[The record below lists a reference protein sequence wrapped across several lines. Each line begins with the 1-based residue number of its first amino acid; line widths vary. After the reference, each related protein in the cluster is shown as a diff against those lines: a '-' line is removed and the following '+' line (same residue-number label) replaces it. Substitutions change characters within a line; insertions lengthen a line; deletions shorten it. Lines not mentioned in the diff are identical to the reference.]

1 MLARPDIWLHR
12 SEGLALTTP
21 RPCLLRRQKL
31 PHRATSP
38 LGSPRDVPPHAKI
51 RSVPQIVDAPKS
63 DCRPGRPDPTAAPA
77 LGHRRSRM
85 ADLQCTV
92 IDVRVQ
98 SGTTFHILAFHHR
111 NGNAVDDGC
120 VHVSCATCD
129 VRLAPT
135 PADNP
140 GLLTQRLKNHRK
152 SRPHLA
158 AEAQGAPDS
167 RNAPDGPDAPDSRDA
182 PDAAEAPAA
191 AAPAAAAPAAAVV
204 AAEARAPRRLKKC
217 RPHRARPF
225 GAGLER
231 QHGRRAS
238 PTADERL
245 RSYEEKS
252 RVSPTASFLFRVQKK
267 RDLRLA
273 NAEPRRC

>member
-1 MLARPDIWLHR
+1 M
-12 SEGLALTTP
+12 TP
-21 RPCLLRRQKL
+21 RSSRRRLRSCCD
-31 PHRATSP
+31 RA
-38 LGSPRDVPPHAKI
+38 
-51 RSVPQIVDAPKS
+51 
-63 DCRPGRPDPTAAPA
+63 
-77 LGHRRSRM
+77 SR
-85 ADLQCTV
+85 V

-182 PDAAEAPAA
+182 PDAAEAPGPSVFDLSVSGRPPTSSEAA
-191 AAPAAAAPAAAVV
+191 GPL
-204 AAEARAPRRLKKC
+204 EKKQNKHC
-217 RPHRARPF
+217 F
-225 GAGLER
+225 
-231 QHGRRAS
+231 
-238 PTADERL
+238 
-245 RSYEEKS
+245 
-252 RVSPTASFLFRVQKK
+252 
-267 RDLRLA
+267 
-273 NAEPRRC
+273 